1 MKTANNFINIQ
12 SLFFFIF
19 AAISREDHDETT
31 NNHHHHRS
39 NNKMPYNG
47 YSEEYL
53 DRLENGSIP
62 ADNKSY
68 NKRKSNSLGR

>member
-1 MKTANNFINIQ
+1 MLIKR
-12 SLFFFIF
+12 SLNKFNFFFF

-31 NNHHHHRS
+31 NNHHHHHNRS

-53 DRLENGSIP
+53 DRLDNGSIP
-62 ADNKSY
+62 SDNKSFS
-68 NKRKSNSLGR
+68 KRKL